1 MGLVNLLERL
11 TELGQTL
18 TFTTLLKDMIKDPYE
33 QPNEETRRAQPR
45 GGGRLRAGA
54 SVSGELGWV
63 RRPPSAQVLTM
74 LGACSPQAVGVLVE
88 AFMGVDRLCTLLL
101 NPSPLWRMG
110 TELGIPS
117 FWSRLGLPE
126 TSLHTAAIPVPAHSR
141 LVRIKDALC
150 ALVM

>member
-1 MGLVNLLERL
+1 MGLVNFLERL

-101 NPSPLWRMG
+101 NPSLSGEWGQSWEFQASGHNLVFQRPAS
-110 TELGIPS
+110 IQQPS
-117 FWSRLGLPE
+117 QCLPIAA
-126 TSLHTAAIPVPAHSR
+126 SLE
-141 LVRIKDALC
+141 
-150 ALVM
+150 